1 MRKTYLNSDEINNT
15 IDIKDSYL
23 EKHSEENSHP
33 FYEPLPMEYD
43 VFSELNIQ
51 DVQFQTSQKE
61 FLDAILSDLKNKL
74 KELFTYYGAIKTL
87 PKLTVLN
94 DIDNAIIINWIYS
107 NYRIYV
113 NIESKIEDSF
123 YGIVIQDQEKNIR
136 SNSGKMDYTNY
147 KKIIDQILYFLFNQ
161 V

>member
-1 MRKTYLNSDEINNT
+1 MRKTYLNYDEINNT
-15 IDIKDSYL
+15 INIKDSYL
-23 EKHSEENSHP
+23 EKYSEENSHP
-33 FYEPLPMEYD
+33 FYEPLPIEYD

-74 KELFTYYGAIKTL
+74 KELFACYGAIKTL

-94 DIDNAIIINWIYS
+94 DTDNAIIINWIYS